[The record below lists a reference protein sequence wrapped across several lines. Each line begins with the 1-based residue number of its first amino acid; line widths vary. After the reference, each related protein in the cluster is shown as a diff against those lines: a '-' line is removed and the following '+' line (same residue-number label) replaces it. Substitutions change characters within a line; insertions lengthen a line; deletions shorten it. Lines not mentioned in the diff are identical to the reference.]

1 MQVTTIEEHKQ
12 VVPVT
17 QFMDG
22 VNRVVKSANGRIQ
35 VKRMDCEP
43 DEGSDSS
50 NDDDDAEDKESSDEE
65 QDQMPLE
72 RRSAQSLIQS

>member
-12 VVPVT
+12 AAPVT
-17 QFMDG
+17 QFIDG

-35 VKRMDCEP
+35 VMRMDCEP
-43 DEGSDSS
+43 EAGSDSS
-50 NDDDDAEDKESSDEE
+50 NDDYDAEDKEASDEE
-65 QDQMPLE
+65 QVEMPVE